1 MDSTKRRL
9 LHSIVVA
16 GLLGMEI
23 AATAIAVAALAITP
37 PQRPMLLAQQMNG
50 RIATLQC
57 GGYTI
62 TIRFVGDASSNTFSY
77 QTQGLFLKNGVQE
90 GNDYVF
96 YNNDY
101 EYRVTTI
108 GGGTGRLQVLHY
120 GERVLSKQCT
130 WN

>member
-1 MDSTKRRL
+1 MDSTKKRL
-9 LHSIVVA
+9 LRSILVA
-16 GLLGMEI
+16 GLLGMET
-23 AATAIAVAALAITP
+23 AATAIAALAIP
-37 PQRPMLLAQQMNG
+37 PLQPPMLLAQQMNG

-77 QTQGLFLKNGVQE
+77 QTRGLFLNNGVQE
-90 GNDYVF
+90 GNDYIF

-108 GGGTGRLQVLHY
+108 GGGTGRLQVFHY